1 MATHLCAFHESVDS
15 TTLTAVNTIVDEIL
29 SRPAADRFQVPS
41 DLNSIAFALASGPN
55 LTRAQIVSPSIE
67 VRRMTLDIVP
77 ARRGANT
84 FSNSYIEGLVPK
96 ADLVLTPTENFQL
109 FASEDATGA
118 SDIFGLIALKTPGPL
133 PAMPGGDIRVL
144 RATAQQTLTLN
155 EWTTFTP
162 TLEHDL
168 EPGTYTLVGFI
179 PISANIIA
187 ARAIFTGQGYRPGVP
202 GRVTYTGGDIEFD
215 EKFYDKLMWYPMGSF
230 THISPPQFQFLTNAT
245 DSSET
250 IILFL
255 IKTA

>member
-1 MATHLCAFHESVDS
+1 MATHLCAFYEQVDS
-15 TTLTAVNTIVDEIL
+15 ATLTAVDTIVDEIL

-41 DLNSIAFALASGPN
+41 DLSSIAFALASGPY

-77 ARRGANT
+77 ARRGART
-84 FSNSYIEGLVPK
+84 FGNSYIEALVPK

-109 FASEDATGA
+109 FASEDGSGAT
-118 SDIFGLIALKTPGPL
+118 DIFGLIALKAPGAL

-144 RATAQQTLTLN
+144 RATAQQTLSAY

-179 PISANIIA
+179 PISASIVA

-202 GRVTYTGGDIEFD
+202 GRPTSGDAHIDFD
-215 EKFYDKLMWYPMGSF
+215 EKLYDKLMWYPMGSF
-230 THISPPQFQFLTNAT
+230 THISPPQFQFLAWGADT
-245 DSSET
+245 SET